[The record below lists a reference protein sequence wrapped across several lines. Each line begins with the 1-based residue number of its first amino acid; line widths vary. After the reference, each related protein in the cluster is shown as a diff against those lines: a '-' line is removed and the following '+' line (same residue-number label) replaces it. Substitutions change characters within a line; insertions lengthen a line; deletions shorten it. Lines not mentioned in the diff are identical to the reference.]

1 MNIYLRNEAHEN
13 NIFVKTITVCTFDMF
28 TVKLLLENLLQKL
41 IQLQSVL
48 LLQNSE
54 TQYIESGQKK

>member
-1 MNIYLRNEAHEN
+1 MFNSIQQNLCEN
-13 NIFVKTITVCTFDMF
+13 NYCMFIDLF
-28 TVKLLLENLLQKL
+28 TVKSLLENLLQKL

>member
-1 MNIYLRNEAHEN
+1 MFIDL
-13 NIFVKTITVCTFDMF
+13 F
-28 TVKLLLENLLQKL
+28 TVKSLLDNLLQKL